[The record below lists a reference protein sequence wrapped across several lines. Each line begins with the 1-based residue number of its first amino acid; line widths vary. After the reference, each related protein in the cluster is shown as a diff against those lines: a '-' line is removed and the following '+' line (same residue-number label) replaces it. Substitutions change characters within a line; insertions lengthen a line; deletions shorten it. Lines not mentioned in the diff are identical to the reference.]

1 MRVFTFRS
9 VSRNVKLFINVFNVC
24 LSHLSTEKITFA
36 SAPSPQEFNE
46 GDDADIVC
54 NVVSSP
60 PPTIIWKHKGSKIQV
75 AKDGEPVQM
84 QMSQC
89 VSYFLTSNLPS
100 HLIPPDSLSSHLTV
114 PSCHHRQQPIHSFQS
129 ICHILPHLLLL
140 LPIIF
145 SGDVLDLIDDA

>member
-9 VSRNVKLFINVFNVC
+9 VSLKDISKRVC
-24 LSHLSTEKITFA
+24 LSHLPTEKITFQ

-54 NVVSSP
+54 DVVSSP

-84 QMSQC
+84 KMFQC
-89 VSYFLTSNLPS
+89 LSYFLNSNLPS
-100 HLIPPDSLSSHLTV
+100 HLIPLT
-114 PSCHHRQQPIHSFQS
+114 P
-129 ICHILPHLLLL
+129 
-140 LPIIF
+140 
-145 SGDVLDLIDDA
+145 